1 MAHDNTIPHPAPGIA
16 SFETESW
23 GNKSEVLF
31 GDTPAIAERNQTIA
45 STAGI
50 TLPIYSVVNIAAN
63 NQITLAAMAG
73 DPAASNATH
82 ITAAPIVLGA
92 GETMEAPMYEAGHF
106 RQQALN
112 FAASFTTDA
121 MKQDA
126 FKGSDTPMILIS
138 KAKYVDDNFPA

>member
-16 SFETESW
+16 SFQTESW
-23 GNKSEVLF
+23 GQKDEILF
-31 GDTPAIAERNQTIA
+31 GDTPAIAERNQTVT

-63 NQITLAAMAG
+63 NQITLAVIATG
-73 DPAASNATH
+73 ESNATH

-112 FAASFTTDA
+112 FDATFTTDA
-121 MKQDA
+121 SKQNA
-126 FKGSDTPMILIS
+126 FKGSGNPMILIS
-138 KAKYVDDNFPA
+138 KAKYTEADFPA